1 MFFSISQ
8 GTFPFTALFC
18 IRALHLEGLQQSS
31 TAYIWCCCD
40 ELLTTGRAGF
50 LAIDTVFTKQVM
62 ATGYNRF
69 REEFKANWTLY
80 LFKKANR
87 SVKKRES
94 NSFVAVAW

>member
-1 MFFSISQ
+1 
-8 GTFPFTALFC
+8 
-18 IRALHLEGLQQSS
+18 
-31 TAYIWCCCD
+31 
-40 ELLTTGRAGF
+40 
-50 LAIDTVFTKQVM
+50 LAIDTVFAKQMV
-62 ATGYNRF
+62 ATGNDRF

>member
-1 MFFSISQ
+1 
-8 GTFPFTALFC
+8 
-18 IRALHLEGLQQSS
+18 
-31 TAYIWCCCD
+31 
-40 ELLTTGRAGF
+40 